1 MQPTYQLDGADTER
15 IVAGAA
21 AEAQLRSA
29 AVTIALCD
37 GGGHLLRLV
46 RLDGANAASAE
57 VAAAKARMAALTGR
71 PSADQERAINGE
83 RAALLQL
90 AMLLSQPVAAMG
102 GGVPLLCQGQPLGA
116 IGVSG
121 MTPDVDAAIAAA
133 GADVFQALCSEARP

>member
-1 MQPTYQLDGADTER
+1 
-15 IVAGAA
+15 
-21 AEAQLRSA
+21 
-29 AVTIALCD
+29 
-37 GGGHLLRLV
+37 
-46 RLDGANAASAE
+46 

-133 GADVFQALCSEARP
+133 GVDVFTALCSEARP

>member
-1 MQPTYQLDGADTER
+1 MQITYQLDCADAEK
-15 IVAGAA
+15 IVAGAV
-21 AEAQLRSA
+21 AEAQRRGA
-29 AVTIALCD
+29 GVTIALCD
-37 GGGHLLRLV
+37 AGGHLLRLE

-57 VAAAKARMAALTGR
+57 VAAAKARLAALTCR

-83 RAALLQL
+83 RTALLQL

-102 GGVPLLCQGQPLGA
+102 GGLPMLLMGHPLGA

-133 GADVFQALCSEARP
+133 GVVVFDNLCSVVSQ